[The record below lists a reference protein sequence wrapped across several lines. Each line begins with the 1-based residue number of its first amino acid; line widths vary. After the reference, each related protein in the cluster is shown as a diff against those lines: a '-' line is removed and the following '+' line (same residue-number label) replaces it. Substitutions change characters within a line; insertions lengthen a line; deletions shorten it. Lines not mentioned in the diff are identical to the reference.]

1 MPVTT
6 SNHHHNSKE
15 GVLMIINTNI
25 GSNTAARILA
35 NSTSAL
41 QKSLQRLSTGSK
53 IASISDD
60 AAGMAVANKL
70 GAQITR
76 SNAVRDNLSNAISF
90 SQTQEGYLSQVSS
103 ALERMSE
110 LATLSTDATKTLSDR
125 ELYQKEFSELNTFI
139 SAVKG
144 KKFNDLALF
153 SSSAFD
159 ITTNLNDA
167 TGAAMTFAL
176 TGANFGTLASTL
188 GITTAALANTALD
201 TIQAAITG
209 LAANAAQVGANLS
222 RLESERASIS
232 VLRDNL
238 SAARSRIVDVDVAEE
253 SANFA
258 KQQILVQ
265 SGTAML
271 AQANILPQSA
281 LRLIS

>member
-1 MPVTT
+1 
-6 SNHHHNSKE
+6 
-15 GVLMIINTNI
+15 MIINTNI

-188 GITTAALANTALD
+188 GITTAALANDALD

>member
-1 MPVTT
+1 
-6 SNHHHNSKE
+6 
-15 GVLMIINTNI
+15 MIINTNI

-41 QKSLQRLSTGSK
+41 QKSLKRLSTGSK

-60 AAGMAVANKL
+60 AAGLAVANKL
-70 GAQITR
+70 AAQITR
-76 SNAVRDNLSNAISF
+76 SGAVRNNISNAISY
-90 SQTQEGYLSQVSS
+90 SQTQEGYLEQVGE
-103 ALERMSE
+103 ALKRMSE
-110 LATLSTDATKTLSDR
+110 LATLATDATKTLDDR
-125 ELYQKEFSELNTFI
+125 ELYQKEFAELNTFI
-139 SAVKG
+139 ETIKG

-153 SSSAFD
+153 SSTQFD
-159 ITTNLNDA
+159 ITTGLNDSS
-167 TGAAMTFAL
+167 GAAVTFAL
-176 TGANFGTLASTL
+176 SGANFGTLASTL